1 MHDTAL
7 QPGLAGLLMIALL
20 MSLRTPREERMML
33 EAFGPRYADYMARTG
48 RYVPRVWRRRPMAE
62 SAEPS

>member
-33 EAFGPRYADYMARTG
+33 EAFGPRYADYMAR
-48 RYVPRVWRRRPMAE
+48 PMAE